1 MKWSEYHGEHWDR
14 RREGG
19 QGSVG
24 KAFWVDGVGK
34 GTLFI
39 KNLGESDH
47 QNGYHYLAP
56 VTYQA
61 LLHTS
66 SHLILISL

>member
-39 KNLGESDH
+39 KNLGESDY